1 MKINNWKII
10 LSNLTDGPVSSKNL
24 RKSVFDTRQPG
35 KEMPRG
41 QYTWYFSWAYRWSSQ
56 PMGLDYGYIRRVDD
70 CPGMYEMTDLGRQYL
85 NSVKK
90 PYRSSSRRPSPR

>member
-24 RKSVFDTRQPG
+24 RKAVFDTRQPG

-41 QYTWYFSWAYRWSSQ
+41 QYTWYFSWGDGFMQ

-70 CPGMYEMTDLGRQYL
+70 CPGMYEMTDLGRKYL

-90 PYRSSSRRPSPR
+90 PYPFGSRN